1 MKRDYGSVGT
11 IAFRASALLQAMSRD
26 IEEQRKEFNLTEYHQ
41 TYTRNAVAKLPKL
54 SRRIVELAVK
64 EMEESGYEFN
74 KKRVG
79 NVEQYALTIQNVI
92 DIYAHRQI
100 PKYRDVHK
108 EPYVIFVVNLKG
120 GVSKTV
126 STVTLAHAL
135 RVHPDLLRHDLRI
148 LVIDLDPQASS
159 TMFLDHTHSIGT
171 VLETAAQAMLNNL
184 DAETLREA
192 VIRPTMSPGVDVIPA
207 SIDDGFVASQWES
220 LVAEHLPGFKP
231 SEVLRKTIID
241 RIADD

>member
-79 NVEQYALTIQNVI
+79 T
-92 DIYAHRQI
+92 
-100 PKYRDVHK
+100 
-108 EPYVIFVVNLKG
+108 
-120 GVSKTV
+120 
-126 STVTLAHAL
+126 
-135 RVHPDLLRHDLRI
+135 
-148 LVIDLDPQASS
+148 
-159 TMFLDHTHSIGT
+159 
-171 VLETAAQAMLNNL
+171 
-184 DAETLREA
+184 
-192 VIRPTMSPGVDVIPA
+192 
-207 SIDDGFVASQWES
+207 
-220 LVAEHLPGFKP
+220 
-231 SEVLRKTIID
+231 
-241 RIADD
+241 